1 MEQKELLRIL
11 DLSTYIAFDFE
22 TTGLSPESD
31 RIIEIAAIKFEGG
44 VAVDRFVTLVNP
56 ERQID
61 SFITDITGISNVMVS
76 DAPVEGNIVD
86 DILDFM
92 EDFPLVAHNISFDIN
107 FLNNLCERY
116 DKKIV
121 EHQLYDTLQLSRT
134 FLFFHPTHNL
144 GSIAEYF
151 NSSAVGSHRA
161 EADTVNTGLIFQHL
175 IHEAASYPLEVFSKI
190 VAVSKNH
197 DMHNSH
203 L

>member
-121 EHQLYDTLQLSRT
+121 
-134 FLFFHPTHNL
+134 
-144 GSIAEYF
+144 
-151 NSSAVGSHRA
+151 
-161 EADTVNTGLIFQHL
+161 
-175 IHEAASYPLEVFSKI
+175 
-190 VAVSKNH
+190 
-197 DMHNSH
+197 
-203 L
+203 